1 MSLSGFSVRFLDRF
15 LGFYAATCTILIPRS
30 FKRIN
35 NGYSRLIRKERIDE
49 LKITMFLPLERKI
62 SSRYSVN
69 IYSLSR
75 YSIKVF
81 NPFLAI
87 DLNDRETMH
96 IQAYRRALVIF
107 QLLPASRRV
116 VRVAS
121 NSIFR
126 IKSNIMPLDIEMFI
140 SEIEKR
146 SAIYNTKLKE
156 YSDKNLKKKLWIEL
170 CEKFVDNWNDL
181 STADKDE
188 KNKQLQKKWKN
199 LRTCFKRE
207 YDEQKSEMYGS
218 GGKKRHKYLYFD
230 QLLFLRD
237 FIESRKISSNS
248 ESTIS
253 NRNDI
258 ENVIEETE
266 DINHVSPVTSL
277 KPTANVTK
285 RKKISNN
292 TFEESLLQML
302 REKNDEEK
310 EIDEDKYFLLS
321 LLPSFRKLNEE
332 QKFIARIEI
341 MNVMRRLRLP
351 EYHHTQTDSRG
362 CCGSMKKK
370 TIVGGYVFT
379 WWFVTDVQRLSL
391 EVMTL
396 NPVCENVETA
406 QGVPLTVTGV
416 AQCKIMKADELLHT
430 ASEQFLGKSV
440 HEIKSTI
447 LSTLEGHLRAI
458 LGTLSVE
465 EVYKDRDQ
473 FAALVREVAAPDVG
487 RMGIEILSFTIK
499 DVYDDVQY
507 LASLGKAQTAAVKR
521 DADVGVAEAN
531 RDAGIREAECEKAAM
546 DIKYNTDTKIED
558 NARLFQLQKA
568 NFDQEV
574 NTAKAEAQLAY
585 ELQAAKIRQR
595 IRNEEIQI
603 EIVERRKQI
612 EVEEQEV
619 RRKEHELQSTVR
631 LPAEAEH
638 YKIGKVA
645 EGKRT
650 QTVSAAKAEAERI
663 RLIGEAEAQALE
675 AVGISE
681 AERMRMKAAIYK
693 KYGEAAILNIAL
705 NALPKIAAEVAAPL
719 ARTEEI
725 VLLGGNDTTSGEIT
739 RLVGQVPPAVQ
750 ALTGVDLSK
759 VLGKIPGAN
768 H

>member
-1 MSLSGFSVRFLDRF
+1 M
-15 LGFYAATCTILIPRS
+15 
-30 FKRIN
+30 
-35 NGYSRLIRKERIDE
+35 
-49 LKITMFLPLERKI
+49 
-62 SSRYSVN
+62 
-69 IYSLSR
+69 
-75 YSIKVF
+75 
-81 NPFLAI
+81 
-87 DLNDRETMH
+87 
-96 IQAYRRALVIF
+96 
-107 QLLPASRRV
+107 
-116 VRVAS
+116 
-121 NSIFR
+121 
-126 IKSNIMPLDIEMFI
+126 
-140 SEIEKR
+140 
-146 SAIYNTKLKE
+146 
-156 YSDKNLKKKLWIEL
+156 
-170 CEKFVDNWNDL
+170 
-181 STADKDE
+181 
-188 KNKQLQKKWKN
+188 
-199 LRTCFKRE
+199 
-207 YDEQKSEMYGS
+207 
-218 GGKKRHKYLYFD
+218 KKR
-230 QLLFLRD
+230 
-237 FIESRKISSNS
+237 
-248 ESTIS
+248 
-253 NRNDI
+253 
-258 ENVIEETE
+258 
-266 DINHVSPVTSL
+266 
-277 KPTANVTK
+277 
-285 RKKISNN
+285 
-292 TFEESLLQML
+292 
-302 REKNDEEK
+302 
-310 EIDEDKYFLLS
+310 
-321 LLPSFRKLNEE
+321 
-332 QKFIARIEI
+332 
-341 MNVMRRLRLP
+341 
-351 EYHHTQTDSRG
+351 
-362 CCGSMKKK
+362 

-521 DADVGVAEAN
+521 DAD
-531 RDAGIREAECEKAAM
+531 EAECEKAAM

-638 YKIGKVA
+638 YKIGRVA

-725 VLLGGNDTTSGEIT
+725 VLLGGNDATSGEIA

-759 VLGKIPGAN
+759 VLGKVPGAK
-768 H
+768 